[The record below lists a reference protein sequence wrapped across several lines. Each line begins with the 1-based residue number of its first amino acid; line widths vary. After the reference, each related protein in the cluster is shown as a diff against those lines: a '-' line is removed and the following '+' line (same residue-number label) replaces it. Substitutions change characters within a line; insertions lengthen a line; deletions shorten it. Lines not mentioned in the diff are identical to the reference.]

1 MKTASKWVFLT
12 IAGATMVYM
21 GGFILIDEKLKG
33 ISGLLI
39 GVGSVLAVL
48 GVGNMVYSL
57 WLNKPQNKV
66 KNDEKVR
73 MSKIEAND
81 ERKIRI
87 REKAGWKTNIVNFYI
102 LMALTVVFS
111 LMGVDQTVVTV
122 LCGVF
127 IFQISLGIFLFN
139 YYAKRM

>member
-1 MKTASKWVFLT
+1 MKTVSKWVLLT
-12 IAGATMVYM
+12 IAGAIMVYM

-39 GVGSVLAVL
+39 GVGSVLTVL

-57 WLNKPQNKV
+57 WVNKPQNKV
-66 KNDEKVR
+66 KNDEKIR

-127 IFQISLGIFLFN
+127 VF
-139 YYAKRM
+139 